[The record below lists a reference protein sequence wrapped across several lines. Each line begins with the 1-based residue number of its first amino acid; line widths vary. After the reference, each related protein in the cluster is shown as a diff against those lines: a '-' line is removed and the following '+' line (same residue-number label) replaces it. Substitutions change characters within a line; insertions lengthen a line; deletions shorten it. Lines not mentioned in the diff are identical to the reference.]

1 MRKLAKLAFTVFVL
15 AFAAAPALADAV
27 SVAYTPSAFA
37 EAQASGKHIVVDV
50 YADWCPTCQ
59 AQKPIMSELKK
70 DPAAKDILF
79 ITVNFD
85 TEKEF
90 LRAHRVAYQS
100 TILVFKGKEELTR
113 STAETN
119 RDRLRS
125 LVLAAVPK

>member
-1 MRKLAKLAFTVFVL
+1 MRKLATLALMFLVV
-15 AFAAAPALADAV
+15 AFASLPALADAV
-27 SVAYTPSAFA
+27 SIPYTPSALA
-37 EAQASGKHIVVDV
+37 DAQKEGKSIVVDV

-59 AQKPIMSELKK
+59 AQKPIMSELKR

-79 ITVNFD
+79 ITVDFD
-85 TEKEF
+85 KEKDF

-100 TILVFKGKEELTR
+100 TIIVFKGSQELAR

-125 LVLAAVPK
+125 LVLSAAQ